1 MGNIPSYL
9 DNLNK
14 LVAGTEYAVLSLENI
29 ITGTA
34 GRAEKTAIFNN
45 AAQVWNHTF
54 YWKSM
59 RSRGGG
65 EPPAAL
71 KQSNYKEIDH
81 EQRKDDE

>member
-1 MGNIPSYL
+1 L

-14 LVAGTEYAVLSLENI
+14 LVAGTEYAVLSLDKI

-34 GRAEKTAIFNN
+34 GRAGKTAIFNN

-54 YWKSM
+54 YLKSM
-59 RSRGGG
+59 RLRGGG

-71 KQSNYKEIDH
+71 KQSN
-81 EQRKDDE
+81 